1 MIRIIAFILCL
12 VAAVPASL
20 AKPSVTAARIG
31 QHPDRTRFVMEISEA
46 PAYQVFTLP
55 DPFRV
60 VMDLP
65 ELDWRLPPDA
75 VPRKTAVVEDLRFG
89 LFAPGRSR
97 VVLDVKGPVK
107 VTRVVI
113 LPPDGN
119 VSNHRIVVDI
129 ESISRQAFFEGER
142 VPIVSAVPLPPPQS
156 AALPAV
162 PAKPSAD
169 KRPTVIIDVGHGG
182 IDPGARGISGTY
194 EKKLVLDYARELQR
208 QLEATGRYRVVIT
221 RDRDVFLPLRS
232 RFELAQKSGGDLFL
246 SLHANTHRNGSV
258 RGASVYT
265 ISEKSSDSEAEAL
278 AAKENKADVLAGVNL
293 GAQTDDVSR
302 ILIDLIWRETMN
314 LSKAFANILVTELG
328 KSTKLLKN
336 THRFAGF
343 AVLKSPTVPSVLVE
357 VGYMSNKTEEAQ
369 LRSKAHRVKIT
380 SAIRKAID
388 NYFNWHEQM
397 SRS

>member
-12 VAAVPASL
+12 VAAAPASL

-31 QHPDRTRFVMEISEA
+31 QHPDKTRFVMEISEA
-46 PAYQVFTLP
+46 PAYQIFTLP

-60 VMDLP
+60 VIDLP
-65 ELDWRLPPDA
+65 ELDWRLPPEA
-75 VPRKTAVVEDLRFG
+75 VPRNTAVVEDLRFG

-119 VSNHRIVVDI
+119 VLTHRVVVDI
-129 ESISRQAFFEGER
+129 EPISRQAFFAGER
-142 VPIVSAVPLPPPQS
+142 VPLVSAVPLPPPQT
-156 AALPAV
+156 AAVPS

-169 KRPTVIIDVGHGG
+169 QRPTVVIDVGHGG
-182 IDPGARGISGTY
+182 IDPGAKGVSGIF
-194 EKKLVLDYARELQR
+194 EKKLTLDYARELR
-208 QLEATGRYRVVIT
+208 RELEATGRYRVVLT

-232 RFELAQKSGGDLFL
+232 RFEMAQGASGDLFI
-246 SLHANTHRNGSV
+246 SLHANIHRKGSV

-265 ISEKSSDSEAEAL
+265 ISEQSSDAEAEAL

-293 GAQTDDVSR
+293 VAQTDDVSR

-314 LSKAFANILVTELG
+314 LSKAFANILVAELG
-328 KSTKLLKN
+328 KSTRLLKN

-343 AVLKSPTVPSVLVE
+343 AVLKSATVPSVLVE
-357 VGYMSNKTEEAQ
+357 VGYMSNRTEETQ
-369 LRSKAHRVKIT
+369 LRSKAHREKIAGAMRR
-380 SAIRKAID
+380 AIEK
-388 NYFNWHEQM
+388 YFNWHEQM